1 LGYGFCHLPATPGCH
16 ALACV
21 TWRPRG
27 TWRERLS
34 QRLVGGGPQLRA
46 PEATTVAGATD
57 RFRLRTEAAGTVH
70 LQLGV
75 LLRHF
80 GRYGV
85 EC

>member
-16 ALACV
+16 TLTCV

-27 TWRERLS
+27 TWQERLS
-34 QRLVGGGPQLRA
+34 QRLVGGGPQLRTPDVA
-46 PEATTVAGATD
+46 AGAPD
-57 RFRLRTEAAGTVH
+57 RFRLRTEAAGSVH
-70 LQLGV
+70 LELGV

-85 EC
+85 QC

>member
-1 LGYGFCHLPATPGCH
+1 LGYGFCHLPATPGWH
-16 ALACV
+16 PLTCV

-27 TWRERLS
+27 TWREGLRG
-34 QRLVGGGPQLRA
+34 RWVGGGPQLRSPRA
-46 PEATTVAGATD
+46 AAAGPGE
-57 RFRLRTEAAGTVH
+57 RFRLRTEAAGSVH

-85 EC
+85 RS